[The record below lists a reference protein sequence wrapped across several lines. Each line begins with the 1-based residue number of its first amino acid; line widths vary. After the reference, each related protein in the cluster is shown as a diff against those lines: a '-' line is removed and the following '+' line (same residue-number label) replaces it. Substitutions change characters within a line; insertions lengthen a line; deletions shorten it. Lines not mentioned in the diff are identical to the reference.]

1 MLNEIDY
8 KSLYPLTAAQKL
20 HFYTLK
26 YCPKKQVLNIGTSL
40 TIKED
45 ISFDI
50 LKESIYE
57 AYSRCEAMRLRFVTD
72 LDGNV
77 MQYVADKEERD
88 IELYDF
94 SGYTM
99 KEAELKMREWTETP
113 FERENSPLNKVV
125 MIITPDN
132 YKGIYLLVDHMT
144 MDAQSLI
151 VFLRDIIEIYCYKRY
166 EGIEYPKEMYSYIKQ
181 IEKDLEYESGSK
193 AQYKDREYF
202 KKLIEESEPIYNDI
216 NGIERLLEERR
227 KRGNDNIRNVTNV
240 SNNVDANITV
250 FSLEEYPSHLLLKF
264 CEENKIPM
272 VCLLMMALRTYL
284 QKFNN
289 QDDVSIMSTVARR
302 ATLSEKKSGGTRIHC
317 FPCRTIVSKRE
328 TFMDGIKKIRYAQN
342 SLFRHA
348 NFNPVEY
355 LNYRTNFYNNE
366 PGQTYEPLSLTYQP
380 LTMKETN
387 KKNRYAVSFDNI
399 DYKTNW
405 YSNGVCAHALYL
417 TVMHRSNDNGLDFN
431 FEYQTGRV
439 TPEKLQYM
447 YYYICRI
454 LFEGINNPYKT
465 IEEIIE
471 SV

>member
-1 MLNEIDY
+1 MFNEVNN
-8 KSLYPLTAAQKL
+8 KKLYPLTAAQKL

-216 NGIERLLEERR
+216 DGIERLLEERHR
-227 KRGNDNIRNVTNV
+227 RGNDNIRNVTNV

-387 KKNRYAVSFDNI
+387 KKNRHAVSFDNI

-417 TVMHRSNDNGLDFN
+417 TVMHRSNDNGLNFS
-431 FEYQTGRV
+431 FEYKTGRV
-439 TPEKLQYM
+439 TPEKLEYM
-447 YYYICRI
+447 YYYICKI
-454 LFEGINNPYKT
+454 LFEGIKNPYKS
-465 IEEIIE
+465 IGEIIE

>member
-1 MLNEIDY
+1 MFNEVNN
-8 KSLYPLTAAQKL
+8 KKLYPLTAAQRL

-45 ISFDI
+45 INFDI
-50 LKESIYE
+50 LKEAIYE
-57 AYSRCEAMRLRFVTD
+57 AYSRCESMRLRFVTD
-72 LDGNV
+72 LEGNV
-77 MQYVADKEERD
+77 MQYVADREERD
-88 IELYDF
+88 IEFYDF

-216 NGIERLLEERR
+216 DGIERLLEERHR
-227 KRGNDNIRNVTNV
+227 RGNDNIRNVTNV

-328 TFMDGIKKIRYAQN
+328 TFMEGIEKIREAQN

-355 LNYRTNFYNNE
+355 LTYRTNFYNNE

-380 LTMKETN
+380 LTMKET
-387 KKNRYAVSFDNI
+387 KSKNGQTISFNNI

-417 TVMHRSNDNGLDFN
+417 TVMHRANDNGLNFS

-447 YYYICRI
+447 YYYICKI
-454 LFEGINNPYKT
+454 LFEGINNPNKT

>member
-216 NGIERLLEERR
+216 DGIERLLEERHR
-227 KRGNDNIRNVTNV
+227 RGNDNIRNVTNV

-264 CEENKIPM
+264 YEENKIPM

-387 KKNRYAVSFDNI
+387 KKNRHAVSFDNI

>member
-216 NGIERLLEERR
+216 DGIERLLEERHR
-227 KRGNDNIRNVTNV
+227 RGNDNIRNVTNV

-272 VCLLMMALRTYL
+272 VCLLMIALRTYL

-387 KKNRYAVSFDNI
+387 KKNRHAVSFDNI

>member
-1 MLNEIDY
+1 MLNAIDY
-8 KSLYPLTAAQKL
+8 KSLYPLTAAHKL

-216 NGIERLLEERR
+216 DGIERLLEERHR
-227 KRGNDNIRNVTNV
+227 RGNDNIRNVTNV

-387 KKNRYAVSFDNI
+387 KKNRHAVSFDNI

>member
-1 MLNEIDY
+1 MLNAIDY

-202 KKLIEESEPIYNDI
+202 KKLIEKSEPIYNDI
-216 NGIERLLEERR
+216 DGIERLLEERHR
-227 KRGNDNIRNVTNV
+227 RGNDNIRNVTNV

-250 FSLEEYPSHLLLKF
+250 FSLEEYPSHLVLKF

-387 KKNRYAVSFDNI
+387 KKNRHAVSFDNI